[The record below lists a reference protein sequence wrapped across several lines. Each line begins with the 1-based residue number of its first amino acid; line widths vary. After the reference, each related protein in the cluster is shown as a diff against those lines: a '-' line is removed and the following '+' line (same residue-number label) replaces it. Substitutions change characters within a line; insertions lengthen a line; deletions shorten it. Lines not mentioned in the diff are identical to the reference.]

1 MELAH
6 GLSKSTAATHGPER
20 RQQNR
25 SGQFINHR
33 TMEGSNMADDRMK
46 NADLDKNL
54 EGAKR
59 GEGGRQGQESPSRN
73 PTDDQSAGQRGGHGN
88 QPHRGGQNAG
98 SREDINRGGS
108 NR

>member
-1 MELAH
+1 
-6 GLSKSTAATHGPER
+6 
-20 RQQNR
+20 
-25 SGQFINHR
+25 
-33 TMEGSNMADDRMK
+33 MADDRMK

-54 EGAKR
+54 GGAKR

-88 QPHRGGQNAG
+88 QPHRGGQDAG